1 MPDFH
6 PHEPSPINDTP
17 ESKGLEHDP
26 QIDRIEELVREA
38 MARGMSQDEATAL
51 AWSQVEV
58 APDAKA
64 PQADSAGNDKAGGGK
79 RHPHPHDI
87 SLGG

>member
-1 MPDFH
+1 MPEFH

-26 QIDRIEELVREA
+26 QIDRVEALVREA

-51 AWSQVEV
+51 AWAQVEGKSEG
-58 APDAKA
+58 PDTEKA
-64 PQADSAGNDKAGGGK
+64 DGGK